1 LHNHATLLANL
12 ATFRASR
19 HVIEEAQRLLA
30 TYRGQNMLKYLT
42 LIAAAGALAAL
53 PASAQQADYPNRPI
67 KIIVCLPAGGGVDTV
82 TRIVSDKL
90 ARRLGQPIV
99 IENKG
104 GQSGN
109 LGAEA
114 VWSAEPD
121 GYTLLASQPAP
132 ITTNPLLY
140 KNMSFDPARFTPVAV
155 MTTIP
160 NTLTVRADFPA
171 KNVQEFIAYA
181 KANPGKLSYASQG
194 NGTTSHLT
202 AVMFEQATGAKLL
215 HVPYRGTAPA
225 INDLMGSHVDA
236 FFNEVAT
243 SMEMHKAG
251 KARILAVTTP
261 TRVADLPYIPT
272 LQEAGLAGFASDTW
286 NAISAPPKTPAPI
299 VAKLNAAI
307 NDVLTAPEMQA
318 HLRVLHLQ
326 SVGGTPQRMAEIVK
340 ADTRRW
346 GEVIRA
352 ANVSI
357 E

>member
-1 LHNHATLLANL
+1 VN
-12 ATFRASR
+12 
-19 HVIEEAQRLLA
+19 
-30 TYRGQNMLKYLT
+30 
-42 LIAAAGALAAL
+42 
-53 PASAQQADYPNRPI
+53 YPNRPI
-67 KIIVCLPAGGGVDTV
+67 KVIVCLPPGGGVDTV
-82 TRIVSDKL
+82 TRIL
-90 ARRLGQPIV
+90 ADGLQRRLGQAIV

-104 GQSGN
+104 GQAGN

-114 VWSAEPD
+114 VFAAEPD

-140 KNMSFDPARFTPVAV
+140 KNLSFDPTRFTPIAV

-171 KNVQEFIAYA
+171 KNVQEFIAYV
-181 KANPGKLSYASQG
+181 KANPGKVSYASQG

-202 AVMFEQATGAKLL
+202 AVMFEQATGSKLL

-225 INDLMGSHVDA
+225 INDLIGGHVDI
-236 FFNEVAT
+236 FFNEFAT

-261 TRVADLPYIPT
+261 MRVAELPDIPT
-272 LQEAGLAGFASDTW
+272 MQEAGLAGFVSDTW
-286 NAISAPPKTPAPI
+286 NAISAPPKTPPPI

-307 NDVLTAPEMQA
+307 NEVLKAPETQA
-318 HLRVLHLQ
+318 HLSLMHLKG
-326 SVGGTPQRMAEIVK
+326 VGGTPQRMLEIVK
-340 ADTRRW
+340 ADTQRW
-346 GEVIRA
+346 GAVIRA
-352 ANVSI
+352 ANVTI

>member
-1 LHNHATLLANL
+1 MKLLWRL
-12 ATFRASR
+12 THGGVSASGVMLYVGR
-19 HVIEEAQRLLA
+19 NNCLSQAAIIED
-30 TYRGQNMLKYLT
+30 GNMSKYLT
-42 LIAAAGALAAL
+42 LIAAAGMLFAAP
-53 PASAQQADYPNRPI
+53 PAKSQQADYPNRPI

-82 TRIVSDKL
+82 TRIVSDRL
-90 ARRLGQPIV
+90 QRRLGQPIV

-104 GQSGN
+104 GQAGN

-140 KNMSFDPARFTPVAV
+140 KNMSFDPAQFTPIAV

-160 NTLTVRADFPA
+160 NTLTVPEDFPA
-171 KNVQEFIAYA
+171 KNAQEFIAYA

-225 INDLMGSHVDA
+225 INDLMGGHVDA
-236 FFNEVAT
+236 FFN
-243 SMEMHKAG
+243 
-251 KARILAVTTP
+251 
-261 TRVADLPYIPT
+261 DIPT
-272 LQEAGLAGFASDTW
+272 LQEAGLAGFVSDTW

-307 NDVLTAPEMQA
+307 NDVLNAAEMRA
-318 HLRVLHLQ
+318 HLNVMHLQ
-326 SVGGTPQRMAEIVK
+326 SVGGTPQQMAELVK

-346 GEVIRA
+346 GEVIRT
-352 ANVSI
+352 ANVTI

>member
-1 LHNHATLLANL
+1 M
-12 ATFRASR
+12 S
-19 HVIEEAQRLLA
+19 
-30 TYRGQNMLKYLT
+30 KYLT
-42 LIAAAGALAAL
+42 LIAAAGALLVAL
-53 PASAQQADYPNRPI
+53 PATAQQSDYPSRPI

-82 TRIVSDKL
+82 TRIVADRL
-90 ARRLGQPIV
+90 QRRLGQPIL

-109 LGAEA
+109 IGAEA

-140 KNMSFDPARFTPVAV
+140 KNVSFDPAKFTPVAV
-155 MTTIP
+155 MTTIAH
-160 NTLTVRADFPA
+160 TLTVRADFPA
-171 KNVQEFIAYA
+171 RNASEFIAYA
-181 KANPGKLSYASQG
+181 KANPGKISYASQG

-236 FFNEVAT
+236 FFNELAT
-243 SMEMHKAG
+243 STEMHKAG
-251 KARILAVTTP
+251 KARILAVTMP
-261 TRVADLPYIPT
+261 NRVAELPDIPT
-272 LQEAGLAGFASDTW
+272 FQEAGLAGFMSDTW
-286 NAISAPPKTPAPI
+286 NAISAPPGTPAPI

-307 NDVLTAPEMQA
+307 NEVLAAPEMQA
-318 HLRVLHLQ
+318 QLRTMHLQ
-326 SVGGTPQRMAEIVK
+326 AVGGTPQRMADLVK

-346 GEVIRA
+346 GDVIRA
-352 ANVSI
+352 ANVTL

>member
-1 LHNHATLLANL
+1 M
-12 ATFRASR
+12 S
-19 HVIEEAQRLLA
+19 
-30 TYRGQNMLKYLT
+30 KYLP
-42 LIAAAGALAAL
+42 LMAFVGALAAL
-53 PASAQQADYPNRPI
+53 PAGAQPADYPSRPI

-82 TRIVSDKL
+82 TRIVADKL

-109 LGAEA
+109 MGAEA
-114 VWSAEPD
+114 VFTAEPD

-140 KNMSFDPARFTPVAV
+140 RNMSFDPAHFMPVAV
-155 MTTIP
+155 MAAIP

-171 KNVQEFIAYA
+171 KGIAEFIAYA
-181 KANPGKLSYASQG
+181 KANPGKISYASQG

-202 AVMFEQATGAKLL
+202 GLMFEQATGAKLL

-225 INDLMGSHVDA
+225 INDLMGGHVDV
-236 FFNEVAT
+236 FFNELAT

-251 KARILAVTTP
+251 RARILAVTTQK
-261 TRVADLPYIPT
+261 RLAELPDIPT
-272 LQEAGLAGFASDTW
+272 MQEAGLAGFESDTW
-286 NAISAPPKTPAPI
+286 NAISAPPKTPAAI

-307 NDVLTAPEMQA
+307 NDVLADGEMQA
-318 HLRVLHLQ
+318 HLRTMHLQ
-326 SVGGTPQRMAEIVK
+326 SVGGTPQHMAELVK

-346 GEVIRA
+346 GDVIRA
-352 ANVSI
+352 AHVTI

>member
-1 LHNHATLLANL
+1 LL
-12 ATFRASR
+12 
-19 HVIEEAQRLLA
+19 VV
-30 TYRGQNMLKYLT
+30 
-42 LIAAAGALAAL
+42 L
-53 PASAQQADYPNRPI
+53 PATAQQAEYPIRPI
-67 KIIVCLPAGGGVDTV
+67 KIIVCLPPGGGVDTV
-82 TRIVSDKL
+82 TRVVSDRL
-90 ARRLGQPIV
+90 QRRLGQPIV

-104 GQSGN
+104 GQAGN

-114 VWSAEPD
+114 VFLAEPD

-140 KNMSFDPARFTPVAV
+140 KNLSFDPARFAPVAV

-181 KANPGKLSYASQG
+181 KANPGKVSYASQG

-225 INDLMGSHVDA
+225 INDLMGGHVDA
-236 FFNEVAT
+236 FFNELAT
-243 SMEMHKAG
+243 SMELHKAG
-251 KARILAVTTP
+251 KARILAVTTA
-261 TRVADLPYIPT
+261 TRVPELPDIPT
-272 LQEAGLAGFASDTW
+272 LQEAGLSGFVSDTW
-286 NAISAPPKTPAPI
+286 NAISAPPKTPAAI

-307 NDVLTAPEMQA
+307 NEVLKAPEMQS
-318 HLRVLHLQ
+318 HLSLMHLQ
-326 SVGGTPQRMAEIVK
+326 AVGGTPQRMAEIVK
-340 ADTRRW
+340 ADTQRW
-346 GEVIRA
+346 GEVIRG
-352 ANVSI
+352 ANVTL

>member
-1 LHNHATLLANL
+1 MSRYLA
-12 ATFRASR
+12 
-19 HVIEEAQRLLA
+19 
-30 TYRGQNMLKYLT
+30 
-42 LIAAAGALAAL
+42 LIAAAGALLVVL
-53 PASAQQADYPNRPI
+53 PATAQQAEYPSRPI
-67 KIIVCLPAGGGVDTV
+67 KIIVCLPPGGGVDTV
-82 TRIVSDKL
+82 TRVVSDRL
-90 ARRLGQPIV
+90 QRRLGQTIV

-114 VWSAEPD
+114 VFAAEPD

-140 KNMSFDPARFTPVAV
+140 KSLSFDPARFTPVAV

-181 KANPGKLSYASQG
+181 KANPGKISYASQG

-202 AVMFEQATGAKLL
+202 AVMFEQATGTKLL

-225 INDLMGSHVDA
+225 INDLMGGHVDA
-236 FFNEVAT
+236 FFNELAT
-243 SMEMHKAG
+243 SMELHKAG
-251 KARILAVTTP
+251 RARILAVTTAA
-261 TRVADLPYIPT
+261 RVAELPDVPT
-272 LQEAGLAGFASDTW
+272 LQEAGLSDFVADTW
-286 NAISAPPKTPAPI
+286 NAISAPPKTPAAI

-307 NDVLTAPEMQA
+307 NDVLKTPEMQS
-318 HLRVLHLQ
+318 HLSLMHLQ
-326 SVGGTPQRMAEIVK
+326 AVGGTPQQMAEIIK
-340 ADTRRW
+340 ADTQRW
-346 GEVIRA
+346 GDVIRTA
-352 ANVSI
+352 HVTL

>member
-1 LHNHATLLANL
+1 
-12 ATFRASR
+12 
-19 HVIEEAQRLLA
+19 
-30 TYRGQNMLKYLT
+30 MPKYLT
-42 LIAAAGALAAL
+42 LIAAAGALFVML
-53 PASAQQADYPNRPI
+53 PANAQQAEYPNRPI

-82 TRIVSDKL
+82 TRIVADKL
-90 ARRLGQPIV
+90 QRRLGQPIV

-104 GQSGN
+104 GQAGN

-114 VWSAEPD
+114 VWAAEPD

-140 KNMSFDPARFTPVAV
+140 KSVTFDPARFTPIAV

-202 AVMFEQATGAKLL
+202 AVMFEQATGTKLL
-215 HVPYRGTAPA
+215 HIPYRGTAPA
-225 INDLMGSHVDA
+225 INDLLGGHVDA
-236 FFNEVAT
+236 FFNEFAT
-243 SMEMHKAG
+243 SIEMHKTG

-261 TRVADLPYIPT
+261 TRVPELPDIPT
-272 LQEAGLAGFASDTW
+272 MQEAGLAGFISDTW
-286 NAISAPPKTPAPI
+286 NAISAPPKTPTPI

-307 NDVLTAPEMQA
+307 NEVLKAPDMQSQ
-318 HLRVLHLQ
+318 LSLMHLQ
-326 SVGGTPQRMAEIVK
+326 PVGGTPQRMAEIMK

-346 GEVIRA
+346 GDVIRT
-352 ANVSI
+352 ANVTI

>member
-1 LHNHATLLANL
+1 MSKYLSLIVVAGVLFATPLAN
-12 ATFRASR
+12 
-19 HVIEEAQRLLA
+19 
-30 TYRGQNMLKYLT
+30 
-42 LIAAAGALAAL
+42 
-53 PASAQQADYPNRPI
+53 AQQAEYPNRPI
-67 KIIVCLPAGGGVDTV
+67 KIIVCLPPGGGVDTV

-90 ARRLGQPIV
+90 QRRLGQPIV

-114 VWSAEPD
+114 VWSSEPD

-140 KNMSFDPARFTPVAV
+140 KSISFDPTQFTPVAV

-160 NTLTVRADFPA
+160 NTLTVRANFPA
-171 KNVQEFIAYA
+171 KNAQEFIAYA

-202 AVMFEQATGAKLL
+202 AVMFEQAIQSKLL

-225 INDLMGSHVDA
+225 INDLMGGHVDA
-236 FFNEVAT
+236 FFNELAT
-243 SMEMHKAG
+243 SMELHKAG
-251 KARILAVTTP
+251 KARILAVTTQ
-261 TRVADLPYIPT
+261 TRVPELPDIPT
-272 LQEAGLAGFASDTW
+272 LQEAGLAGFVSDTW

-307 NDVLTAPEMQA
+307 NDVLEAPDTKA
-318 HLRVLHLQ
+318 HLNLMHLQ
-326 SVGGTPQRMAEIVK
+326 AVGGTPQQMTEIIKAE
-340 ADTRRW
+340 TRRW
-346 GEVIRA
+346 GEVIRS
-352 ANVSI
+352 ANVTL

>member
-1 LHNHATLLANL
+1 M
-12 ATFRASR
+12 SR
-19 HVIEEAQRLLA
+19 
-30 TYRGQNMLKYLT
+30 YLT
-42 LIAAAGALAAL
+42 LIAAAGVLLTVAPAA
-53 PASAQQADYPNRPI
+53 AQQAEYPNRPI
-67 KIIVCLPAGGGVDTV
+67 KIIVCLPPGGGVDTV
-82 TRIVSDKL
+82 TRIVSDGL
-90 ARRLGQPIV
+90 QRRLGQPIV

-104 GQSGN
+104 GQAGN
-109 LGAEA
+109 IGAEA
-114 VWSAEPD
+114 VFGAEPD

-140 KNMSFDPARFTPVAV
+140 KNLSFDPTRFTPIAV

-160 NTLTVRADFPA
+160 NTLTVRADIPI
-171 KNVQEFIAYA
+171 KNVREFIAHT

-225 INDLMGSHVDA
+225 INDLMGGHVDA
-236 FFNEVAT
+236 FFNELAT
-243 SMEMHKAG
+243 SMELHKAG

-261 TRVADLPYIPT
+261 ARVPELPDVPT
-272 LQEAGLAGFASDTW
+272 MQEAGLAGFVSDTW

-307 NDVLTAPEMQA
+307 NDVLKAPDMQT
-318 HLRVLHLQ
+318 HLSLMHLQ
-326 SVGGTPQRMAEIVK
+326 AVGGTPQQMAEIIK

-346 GEVIRA
+346 GDVIRA
-352 ANVSI
+352 ANVTL

>member
-1 LHNHATLLANL
+1 MSRYLA
-12 ATFRASR
+12 
-19 HVIEEAQRLLA
+19 
-30 TYRGQNMLKYLT
+30 
-42 LIAAAGALAAL
+42 LIAAAGALLAVL
-53 PASAQQADYPNRPI
+53 PAVAQQAEYPTRPI
-67 KIIVCLPAGGGVDTV
+67 KIIVCLPPGGGVDTV
-82 TRIVSDKL
+82 TRIVSDRL
-90 ARRLGQPIV
+90 QRRLGQPIV

-114 VWSAEPD
+114 VFLAEPD

-140 KNMSFDPARFTPVAV
+140 KSLSFDPARFTPVAV

-171 KNVQEFIAYA
+171 KTVQEFIAYA
-181 KANPGKLSYASQG
+181 RANPGKVSYASQG

-202 AVMFEQATGAKLL
+202 AVMFEQATGTKLL

-225 INDLMGSHVDA
+225 INDLMGGHVDA
-236 FFNEVAT
+236 FFNELAT
-243 SMEMHKAG
+243 SMELHKAG
-251 KARILAVTTP
+251 KARILAVTTAA
-261 TRVADLPYIPT
+261 RVPELPDVPT
-272 LQEAGLAGFASDTW
+272 LQEAGLSGFMSDTW

-307 NDVLTAPEMQA
+307 NEVLKAPEMQS
-318 HLRVLHLQ
+318 HLSLMHLQ
-326 SVGGTPQRMAEIVK
+326 AVGGAPQRMAEIIK
-340 ADTRRW
+340 ADTQRW
-346 GEVIRA
+346 GGVIRA
-352 ANVSI
+352 ANVTL

>member
-1 LHNHATLLANL
+1 M
-12 ATFRASR
+12 S
-19 HVIEEAQRLLA
+19 
-30 TYRGQNMLKYLT
+30 KYLT
-42 LIAAAGALAAL
+42 LIAACILLAVL
-53 PASAQQADYPNRPI
+53 PATAQQAEYPNRPI

-82 TRIVSDKL
+82 TRIVADKL
-90 ARRLGQPIV
+90 QRRLGQPIV

-114 VWSAEPD
+114 VWAAEPD

-140 KNMSFDPARFTPVAV
+140 KNVTFDPARFTPIAV

-160 NTLTVRADFPA
+160 NTLTVRTDFPA

-202 AVMFEQATGAKLL
+202 AVMFEQATGTKLL

-225 INDLMGSHVDA
+225 INDLMGGHVDA
-236 FFNEVAT
+236 FFNEFAT

-261 TRVADLPYIPT
+261 KRVPELPDIPT
-272 LQEAGLAGFASDTW
+272 MQEAGLTGFVSDTW

-307 NDVLTAPEMQA
+307 NDVLQATEMQS
-318 HLRVLHLQ
+318 HLSLMHLQ
-326 SVGGTPQRMAEIVK
+326 AVGGTPQRMAEIIK
-340 ADTRRW
+340 ADTQRW
-346 GEVIRA
+346 GEVIRT
-352 ANVSI
+352 ANVTL